1 MATGL
6 QFKEN
11 LTIISGGYRGEGV
24 GSNGVTQ
31 NWTETQGDSGSSTVT
46 YWYHDSAQMTD
57 RNSTLVEVSVTDS
70 WTAVKEADN
79 TYKVTIHSVMNFI
92 RRTKVGSPSALSA
105 SIFVRRER
113 GGSNIWTSGGCV
125 NAAASATHA
134 TNVDLGTYTITLP
147 PGQSAATHGAIYYR
161 SNICGHDRTNPPS
174 IYVDEYWLGI
184 NFRNTLPPD
193 YRPGQTWS
201 NTGSSVQTVTGTSI
215 NVSNTLQG
223 SFEELTMNGDT
234 AQQTYTGK
242 NVLNPAQSL
251 WLQGYYDYNNGGTY
265 NPLNNYRICQAY
277 RTHCTDAT
285 TYTMTLPSTLAF
297 RVDGWDSGGNYLGAS
312 GIQGWWDGS
321 PTPKSFTVPAD
332 TDFAITIGSK
342 NNQAQIAPDS
352 LESYAGIQ
360 LEVGST
366 GTAVEPFVGG
376 LASPSPYYP
385 QLVKSVEDTQTITV
399 SNGQGNSHTYMVV
412 LGGNLFNDRDVF
424 TGDNYI
430 DSIVDSNNFVLSGES
445 STLTMR
451 TGFLITGLKPNTDY
465 AYRFEQVNTN
475 PDNAIIALVT
485 SGDTLDEQNLYYSD
499 TYVSGSTVTFN
510 TGYHTSAKF
519 YFYVRKATDPEGAN
533 TATISN
539 VQLEEGTSLG
549 TYAPYVE
556 PIKLRKIGTS
566 VDTIYQSGND
576 WYIQSNIGEV
586 ALDSDATWTLTE
598 SSGNYLFSTDKPAD
612 AAANARCSS
621 DYLTWNTDMQTANTV
636 CINGSSLTVVN
647 PWEAPYG
654 EKAPITT
661 LYDFK
666 SWLSR
671 NNPSVYYV
679 LDQPQDRQLLLPDVV
694 SELNSAKNGGSYTGT
709 TTINVTGDLA
719 SPLTVGVRVATG
731 SGTWQSHNRNGG
743 WAGVYNGSTFKEMR
757 TVNGPDG
764 TGDPPTIKHPSAWK
778 NQRKIGLNS

>member
-92 RRTKVGSPSALSA
+92 RRTRVGSPSALSA

-125 NAAASATHA
+125 NAAANATHA

-161 SNICGHDRTNPPS
+161 SNICGHDNTNPPS

-223 SFEELTMNGDT
+223 SFEELAMSGDT

-242 NVLNPAQSL
+242 NLFDKDNFPSVDGFIRADNYTLTFSVSNKTTYIKANP
-251 WLQGYYDYNNGGTY
+251 N
-265 NPLNNYRICQAY
+265 
-277 RTHCTDAT
+277 T
-285 TYTMTLPSTLAF
+285 TYTFSGFALGVALVVGTFSGVPTLGDVANV
-297 RVDGWDSGGNYLGAS
+297 RVLKGAS
-312 GIQGWWDGS
+312 D
-321 PTPKSFTVPAD
+321 TTVTITTGASDNYIAFMYKTSSDELD
-332 TDFAITIGSK
+332 TSAF
-342 NNQAQIAPDS
+342 QI
-352 LESYAGIQ
+352 ER
-360 LEVGST
+360 GST
-366 GTAVEPFVGG
+366 GTAFEPFVGG

-385 QLVKSVEDTQTITV
+385 QLVKSVENTQTITV
-399 SNGQGNSHTYMVV
+399 SNGQGSSHTYMVI

-510 TGYHTSAKF
+510 TGYRTSAKF

-549 TYAPYVE
+549 TYEPYVE

-566 VDTIYQSGND
+566 VDTIYQSGDD

-586 ALDSDATWTLTE
+586 VLDSDATWTLTE
-598 SSGNYLFSTDKPAD
+598 SSGNYLFSTDKPVD

-636 CINGSSLTVVN
+636 CIDGANLVVVN

-666 SWLSR
+666 NWLSR

-679 LDQPQDRQLLLPDVV
+679 LDQPQDRQLLLPSVV

-709 TTINVTGDLA
+709 TTINVAGDLA

-764 TGDPPTIKHPSAWK
+764 TGDPPTIKHPSGWK

>member
-242 NVLNPAQSL
+242 NLFDKDNFPSIDGFIRADNYTLTFSVSNKTTYIKANP
-251 WLQGYYDYNNGGTY
+251 N
-265 NPLNNYRICQAY
+265 
-277 RTHCTDAT
+277 T
-285 TYTMTLPSTLAF
+285 TYTFSGFALGVALVVGTFSGVPTLGDVANVSVLK
-297 RVDGWDSGGNYLGAS
+297 GAS
-312 GIQGWWDGS
+312 D
-321 PTPKSFTVPAD
+321 TTVTITTGASDSYIAFMYQASSD
-332 TDFAITIGSK
+332 TLDTSAF
-342 NNQAQIAPDS
+342 QI
-352 LESYAGIQ
+352 ER
-360 LEVGST
+360 GST
-366 GTAVEPFVGG
+366 GTAFEPFVGG
-376 LASPSPYYP
+376 LVSPSPYYP

-430 DSIVDSNNFVLSGES
+430 DSIVDSNNFVLSCES

-485 SGDTLDEQNLYYSD
+485 SGGTLDEENLYYSD

-519 YFYVRKATDPEGAN
+519 YFYARKATDPEGAN

-539 VQLEEGTSLG
+539 VQLGEGTSLG
-549 TYAPYVE
+549 TYEPYVE

-566 VDTIYQSGND
+566 VDTIYQSGDD

-598 SSGNYLFSTDKPAD
+598 SSGNYLFSTDKPVD
-612 AAANARCSS
+612 AATNARCSS

-636 CINGSSLTVVN
+636 CIDGANLVVVN

-666 SWLSR
+666 NWLSR

-679 LDQPQDRQLLLPDVV
+679 LDQPQDRQLLLPSVV

-719 SPLTVGVRVATG
+719 SPLTVGVKVATG

-743 WAGVYNGSTFKEMR
+743 WAGVYDGSTFKEMR

>member
-113 GGSNIWTSGGCV
+113 GGSNIWASGGCV

-223 SFEELTMNGDT
+223 SFEELVMSGDT

-242 NVLNPAQSL
+242 NLFDKDNFPSIDGFIRADNYTLTFSVSNKTTYIKANP
-251 WLQGYYDYNNGGTY
+251 N
-265 NPLNNYRICQAY
+265 
-277 RTHCTDAT
+277 T
-285 TYTMTLPSTLAF
+285 TYTFSGFALGVALVVGTFSGVPTLGDVANVSVLK
-297 RVDGWDSGGNYLGAS
+297 GAS
-312 GIQGWWDGS
+312 D
-321 PTPKSFTVPAD
+321 TTVTITTGASDSYIAFMYQASSD
-332 TDFAITIGSK
+332 TLDTSAF
-342 NNQAQIAPDS
+342 QI
-352 LESYAGIQ
+352 ER
-360 LEVGST
+360 GST
-366 GTAVEPFVGG
+366 GTAFEPFVGG

-412 LGGNLFNDRDVF
+412 LSGNLFNDRDVF

-510 TGYHTSAKF
+510 TGYRTSAKF
-519 YFYVRKATDPEGAN
+519 YFYVRKSTDPEGAN

-598 SSGNYLFSTDKPAD
+598 SSGNYLFSTDKPVD
-612 AAANARCSS
+612 AATNARCSS

-666 SWLSR
+666 NWLSR

-743 WAGVYNGSTFKEMR
+743 WAGVYDGSTFKEMR

-764 TGDPPTIKHPSAWK
+764 TGDPPTIKHPSGWK

>member
-31 NWTETQGDSGSSTVT
+31 NWAETQGDSGSSTVT

-70 WTAVKEADN
+70 WTAVREADN
-79 TYKVTIHSVMNFI
+79 TYKVTIHSVMNSI

-215 NVSNTLQG
+215 NVSNTLQSPFEDLKVG
-223 SFEELTMNGDT
+223 GDTEQTTYSGKNLYESIPRENQGLVGTLQADGTVAITGKATSDYSDICSSATTNLAAGTYTFSMTKTMPFRVLLRVNESQNLAVLEPGAIKGTFTVAYTITQLRVFFYNVTSGTTYNETVGFQLESGNQATSFEPYVGGTASPNPDYPQEVQTVTGRQVVTISDGGSESQEYEINLGKNLFDKDNFPSVDGFIRADNYTLTSSASNKT
-234 AQQTYTGK
+234 TYIKVSPNTTYTFSGFALGAALVVGTFNK
-242 NVLNPAQSL
+242 VPALGDVVNVRVLKGASDTTVTITTGASDSYIAFMYKTSSDTLDTSAFQIEKGSV
-251 WLQGYYDYNNGGTY
+251 
-265 NPLNNYRICQAY
+265 
-277 RTHCTDAT
+277 AT
-285 TYTMTLPSTLAF
+285 TYA
-297 RVDGWDSGGNYLGAS
+297 DY
-312 GIQGWWDGS
+312 I
-321 PTPKSFTVPAD
+321 TPYELQNMAD
-332 TDFAITIGSK
+332 
-342 NNQAQIAPDS
+342 
-352 LESYAGIQ
+352 EY
-360 LEVGST
+360 
-366 GTAVEPFVGG
+366 
-376 LASPSPYYP
+376 
-385 QLVKSVEDTQTITV
+385 
-399 SNGQGNSHTYMVV
+399 
-412 LGGNLFNDRDVF
+412 
-424 TGDNYI
+424 
-430 DSIVDSNNFVLSGES
+430 
-445 STLTMR
+445 
-451 TGFLITGLKPNTDY
+451 
-465 AYRFEQVNTN
+465 
-475 PDNAIIALVT
+475 
-485 SGDTLDEQNLYYSD
+485 
-499 TYVSGSTVTFN
+499 
-510 TGYHTSAKF
+510 
-519 YFYVRKATDPEGAN
+519 
-533 TATISN
+533 
-539 VQLEEGTSLG
+539 
-549 TYAPYVE
+549 
-556 PIKLRKIGTS
+556 
-566 VDTIYQSGND
+566 IYQSGND
-576 WYIQSNIGEV
+576 WFVHKETSEV
-586 ALDSDATWTLTE
+586 ELSD
-598 SSGNYLFSTDKPAD
+598 
-612 AAANARCSS
+612 
-621 DYLTWNTDMQTANTV
+621 LTWDSASNALKATADIADIQYVPN
-636 CINGSSLTVVN
+636 N
-647 PWEAPYG
+647 
-654 EKAPITT
+654 TT
-661 LYDFK
+661 LGVGK
-666 SWLSR
+666 A
-671 NNPSVYYV
+671 NNYIMHIGSGMSGSDCVNHIAIDVDKVRVNTGDPDVLPSGRFVYK
-679 LDQPQDRQLLLPDVV
+679 LATPTDRQVLEPALIAQ
-694 SELNSAKNGGSYTGT
+694 LNAIKNGGSYTGN
-709 TTINVTGDLA
+709 TTISVTGDLA

>member
-223 SFEELTMNGDT
+223 SFEELVMSGDT

-242 NVLNPAQSL
+242 NLFDKDNFPSIDGFIRADNYTLTFSVSNKTTYIKANP
-251 WLQGYYDYNNGGTY
+251 N
-265 NPLNNYRICQAY
+265 
-277 RTHCTDAT
+277 T
-285 TYTMTLPSTLAF
+285 TYTFSGFALGVALVVGTFSGVPTLGDVANVSVLK
-297 RVDGWDSGGNYLGAS
+297 GAS
-312 GIQGWWDGS
+312 D
-321 PTPKSFTVPAD
+321 TTVTITTGASDSYIAFMYQTSSD
-332 TDFAITIGSK
+332 TLDTSAF
-342 NNQAQIAPDS
+342 QI
-352 LESYAGIQ
+352 ER
-360 LEVGST
+360 GST
-366 GTAVEPFVGG
+366 GTDFEPFVGG

-385 QLVKSVEDTQTITV
+385 QLVKSVENTQTITV
-399 SNGQGNSHTYMVV
+399 SNGQGSSHTYTVD
-412 LGGNLFNDRDVF
+412 LSGNLFNDRDVF

-485 SGDTLDEQNLYYSD
+485 SGGTLDEENLYYSD

-510 TGYHTSAKF
+510 TGYRTSAKF

-586 ALDSDATWTLTE
+586 ALDSDATWALTE
-598 SSGNYLFSTDKPAD
+598 SSGNYLFSTDKPVD

-636 CINGSSLTVVN
+636 CINGASLVVVN

-666 SWLSR
+666 NWLSR

-694 SELNSAKNGGSYTGT
+694 SELNSAKNGGSYTGN

-743 WAGVYNGSTFKEMR
+743 WAGVYDGSTFKEMR

-764 TGDPPTIKHPSAWK
+764 TGDPPTIKHPSGWK

>member
-223 SFEELTMNGDT
+223 SFEELVMSGDT

-242 NVLNPAQSL
+242 NLFDKDNFPSIDGFIRADNYTLTFSVSNKT
-251 WLQGYYDYNNGGTY
+251 TY
-265 NPLNNYRICQAY
+265 IKASPN
-277 RTHCTDAT
+277 T
-285 TYTMTLPSTLAF
+285 TYTFSGFALGVALVVGTFSGVPTLGDVANVSVLK
-297 RVDGWDSGGNYLGAS
+297 GAS
-312 GIQGWWDGS
+312 D
-321 PTPKSFTVPAD
+321 TTVTITTGASDSYIAFMYQTSSD
-332 TDFAITIGSK
+332 TLDTSAF
-342 NNQAQIAPDS
+342 QI
-352 LESYAGIQ
+352 ER
-360 LEVGST
+360 GST
-366 GTAVEPFVGG
+366 GTDFEPFVGG

-385 QLVKSVEDTQTITV
+385 QLVKSVENTQTITV
-399 SNGQGNSHTYMVV
+399 SNGQGSSHTYTID
-412 LGGNLFNDRDVF
+412 LSGNLFNDRDVF

-485 SGDTLDEQNLYYSD
+485 SGGTLDEENLYYSD

-576 WYIQSNIGEV
+576 WYVQSNVGEV
-586 ALDSDATWTLTE
+586 VLDSDATWTLTE
-598 SSGNYLFSTDKPAD
+598 SSGNYLFSTDKPVD
-612 AAANARCSS
+612 AATNARCSS

-636 CINGSSLTVVN
+636 CINGASLTVVN

-694 SELNSAKNGGSYTGT
+694 SELNSAKSGGSYTGT

>member
-24 GSNGVTQ
+24 DSDGVTR

-57 RNSTLVEVSVTDS
+57 RNSTIVRVKVTDT

-79 TYKVTIHSVMNFI
+79 TYKVTVHSVLDSI
-92 RRTKVGSPSALSA
+92 TRERVGSPSPLSV

-125 NAAASATHA
+125 SATANATHA

-147 PGQSAATHGAIYYR
+147 PGQSAVTHGAIYYR
-161 SNICGHDRTNPPS
+161 SNVCGHDGTNPPS
-174 IYVDEYWLGI
+174 IYVDEYWLGV

-223 SFEELTMNGDT
+223 SFEELAMSGDT

-242 NVLNPAQSL
+242 NLFDKDNFPSVDGFIRAD
-251 WLQGYYDYNNGGTY
+251 DYTLTFSVSNKTTY
-265 NPLNNYRICQAY
+265 IKADPN
-277 RTHCTDAT
+277 T
-285 TYTMTLPSTLAF
+285 TYTFSGFALGVALVVGTFNDVPTLGDVANV
-297 RVDGWDSGGNYLGAS
+297 RVLKGAS
-312 GIQGWWDGS
+312 D
-321 PTPKSFTVPAD
+321 TTVTITTGASDNYIAFMYQASSDILD
-332 TDFAITIGSK
+332 TSAF
-342 NNQAQIAPDS
+342 QI
-352 LESYAGIQ
+352 ER
-360 LEVGST
+360 GST
-366 GTAVEPFVGG
+366 GTDFEPFVGG

-385 QLVKSVEDTQTITV
+385 QLVKSVENTQTITV
-399 SNGQGNSHTYMVV
+399 SNGQGSSHTYMVD
-412 LGGNLFNDRDVF
+412 LSGNLFNNRDVF
-424 TGDNYI
+424 TGENYI

-445 STLTMR
+445 STLTMN

-475 PDNAIIALVT
+475 PDIAIIALVE
-485 SGDTLDEQNLYYSD
+485 SGNTFNEQTLYYSD

-549 TYAPYVE
+549 TYEPYVE

-566 VDTIYQSGND
+566 VDTIYQSGDD

-586 ALDSDATWTLTE
+586 VLDRDATWTLTE
-598 SSGNYLFSTDKPAD
+598 SSGNYLFSTDKPVD

-636 CINGSSLTVVN
+636 CINGASLVVVN

-666 SWLSR
+666 HWLSR

-679 LDQPQDRQLLLPDVV
+679 LDQPQDRQLLLPSVV

-743 WAGVYNGSTFKEMR
+743 WAGVYDGSTFKEMR

>member
-223 SFEELTMNGDT
+223 SFEELVMSGDT

-242 NVLNPAQSL
+242 NLFDKDNFPSVDGFIRAD
-251 WLQGYYDYNNGGTY
+251 DYTLTFSVSNKTTY
-265 NPLNNYRICQAY
+265 IKADPN
-277 RTHCTDAT
+277 T
-285 TYTMTLPSTLAF
+285 TYTFSGFALGVALVVGTFSGVPTLGDVANV
-297 RVDGWDSGGNYLGAS
+297 RVLKGAS
-312 GIQGWWDGS
+312 D
-321 PTPKSFTVPAD
+321 TTVTITTGASDNYIAFMYKTSSDELD
-332 TDFAITIGSK
+332 TSAF
-342 NNQAQIAPDS
+342 QI
-352 LESYAGIQ
+352 ER
-360 LEVGST
+360 GST
-366 GTAVEPFVGG
+366 GTDFEPFVGG

-430 DSIVDSNNFVLSGES
+430 DSVVDSNNFVLSGES

-485 SGDTLDEQNLYYSD
+485 SGGTLDEENLYYSD

-539 VQLEEGTSLG
+539 VQLEEGNSLG

-556 PIKLRKIGTS
+556 PIKLRKIGTN

-576 WYIQSNIGEV
+576 WYVQSNIGEV

-671 NNPSVYYV
+671 NNPSVCYV

-694 SELNSAKNGGSYTGT
+694 SELNSAKNGGSYTGNT
-709 TTINVTGDLA
+709 AINVTGDLA

>member
-161 SNICGHDRTNPPS
+161 SNICGHDNTNPPS
-174 IYVDEYWLGI
+174 IYVDEYWLGV

-215 NVSNTLQG
+215 NVSNTLQ
-223 SFEELTMNGDT
+223 SPFEDLKVGGDT
-234 AQQTYTGK
+234 EQQTYSGK
-242 NVLNPAQSL
+242 NLVPFPYNGGGNRNGITFTLNSDTSVTVN
-251 WLQGYYDYNNGGTY
+251 GKNNGNGNSSY
-265 NPLNNYRICQAY
+265 NVYYKNPS
-277 RTHCTDAT
+277 
-285 TYTMTLPSTLAF
+285 TMTLPAGKYYFIPPSNT
-297 RVDGWDSGGNYLGAS
+297 NIMY
-312 GIQGWWDGS
+312 
-321 PTPKSFTVPAD
+321 
-332 TDFAITIGSK
+332 AIYTGSK
-342 NNQAQIAPDS
+342 YYDLDASNGYSVTFSSDTPIQQIYIQVRKGNTTTFNNVKVYPMLTTLSGQT
-352 LESYAGIQ
+352 ESDFEPY
-360 LEVGST
+360 VG
-366 GTAVEPFVGG
+366 GTASPNPDYPQEVQTVTGRQVVTISDGGSESQEYEINLGKNLLDNYNPTIVSANTTWTPTENGG
-376 LASPSPYYP
+376 LYTA
-385 QLVKSVEDTQTITV
+385 
-399 SNGQGNSHTYMVV
+399 
-412 LGGNLFNDRDVF
+412 
-424 TGDNYI
+424 
-430 DSIVDSNNFVLSGES
+430 
-445 STLTMR
+445 
-451 TGFLITGLKPNTDY
+451 
-465 AYRFEQVNTN
+465 
-475 PDNAIIALVT
+475 T
-485 SGDTLDEQNLYYSD
+485 SGWTGGVQWKLTVETGATYQFQYKERTDQNLYLYIT
-499 TYVSGSTVTFN
+499 TYTDSTYTTVKTRIVNDGRYTKYPIVPDSPYLEIQFN
-510 TGYHTSAKF
+510 NSTAMTDVAIEELMLE
-519 YFYVRKATDPEGAN
+519 KASTR
-533 TATISN
+533 T
-539 VQLEEGTSLG
+539 
-549 TYAPYVE
+549 TYAPYFTPYE
-556 PIKLRKIGTS
+556 LQNMA
-566 VDTIYQSGND
+566 DEYIYQSGND
-576 WYIQSNIGEV
+576 WFVHKETSEV
-586 ALDSDATWTLTE
+586 ELSD
-598 SSGNYLFSTDKPAD
+598 
-612 AAANARCSS
+612 
-621 DYLTWNTDMQTANTV
+621 LTWGGASEALKATADITDIQYVPN
-636 CINGSSLTVVN
+636 N
-647 PWEAPYG
+647 
-654 EKAPITT
+654 TT
-661 LYDFK
+661 LGVGK
-666 SWLSR
+666 A
-671 NNPSVYYV
+671 NNYIMHIGSGMSGSDCVNRIAIDVNRVRVNTGDPDVLPSGRFVYK
-679 LDQPQDRQLLLPDVV
+679 LATPTDRQVLEPALIAQ
-694 SELNSAKNGGSYTGT
+694 LNAIKNGGSYTGN

-764 TGDPPTIKHPSAWK
+764 TGDPPTIKHPSGWK